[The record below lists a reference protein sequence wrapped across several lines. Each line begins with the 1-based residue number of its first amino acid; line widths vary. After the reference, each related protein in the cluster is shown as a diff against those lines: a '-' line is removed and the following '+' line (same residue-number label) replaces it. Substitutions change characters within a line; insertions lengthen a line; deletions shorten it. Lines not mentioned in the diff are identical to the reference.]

1 MEESKRTSR
10 PQTYGS
16 SLFPTLGIGGL
27 ISIYQFF
34 NERANFCLN
43 IFGGRC
49 EYPPEYAYPYILLL
63 VLFVLSVL
71 YGIWCLTRRE
81 MALRDGCHLWRIFL
95 HTSVFPREC
104 FRSDVDQNVLK
115 TIESLALTRNYPNHL
130 CVQEIVIA
138 NFT

>member
-1 MEESKRTSR
+1 MEESQRSSK
-10 PQTYGS
+10 PLTYGS

-27 ISIYQFF
+27 ISLYQFF

-71 YGIWCLTRRE
+71 YGIWCLTRRK
-81 MALRDGCHLWRIFL
+81 WRYGMGAISGGFFSIPLFFL
-95 HTSVFPREC
+95 ASVFGMISTKI
-104 FRSDVDQNVLK
+104 F
-115 TIESLALTRNYPNHL
+115 
-130 CVQEIVIA
+130 
-138 NFT
+138 